1 MKSVKTMTMYN
12 ISIMKNDT
20 RDKLL
25 KAVRVKAYRTGDF
38 TLASGKKSDYYIDC
52 KEVTLDGDGSLLV
65 GKIVFEIIKSWG
77 VSAVGGMELGSVPIS
92 TAVSVISALE
102 GAPLFNFIV
111 RKEAKG
117 HGTGKRLEG
126 RVGPGDR
133 VAVVEDVVSTGGSS
147 LKAIDAIE
155 ETGAIVAGLV
165 SIVDREMGGAEAFIN
180 RGIKYTPI
188 FTISEI
194 RAS

>member
-1 MKSVKTMTMYN
+1 MYN
-12 ISIMKNDT
+12 VSTMKNDT

-25 KAVRVKAYRTGDF
+25 EAVRLKAYSAGEF

-52 KEVTLDGDGSLLV
+52 KAITLDGEGSLLV
-65 GKIVFEIIKSWG
+65 GTIVFGIIKSWG

-92 TAVSVISALE
+92 TAVSVVSAIE
-102 GAPLFNFIV
+102 GAPIFSFIV

-117 HGTGKRLEG
+117 HGTGKQLEG
-126 RVGPGDR
+126 MVGPGDR

-155 ETGAIVAGLV
+155 ESGAIVAGLV

-194 RAS
+194 RDS

>member
-1 MKSVKTMTMYN
+1 MYN
-12 ISIMKNDT
+12 IPAMKNDT
-20 RDKLL
+20 REKLL
-25 KAVRVKAYRTGDF
+25 RAVREKAYRTGDF

-52 KEVTLDGDGSLLV
+52 KEVTLDGEGSLLV
-65 GKIVFEIIKSWG
+65 GRTVFEIIKDWG

-92 TAVSVISALE
+92 TAVSVVSAIE
-102 GAPLFNFIV
+102 GAPIFNFIV

-126 RVGPGDR
+126 RIGPGDR

-147 LKAIDAIE
+147 LRAIDAIE
-155 ETGAIVAGLV
+155 EAGAVIAGLV
-165 SIVDREMGGAEAFIN
+165 SIVDREMGGADVFKN
-180 RGIKYTPI
+180 RGIKYKPI

-194 RAS
+194 RER